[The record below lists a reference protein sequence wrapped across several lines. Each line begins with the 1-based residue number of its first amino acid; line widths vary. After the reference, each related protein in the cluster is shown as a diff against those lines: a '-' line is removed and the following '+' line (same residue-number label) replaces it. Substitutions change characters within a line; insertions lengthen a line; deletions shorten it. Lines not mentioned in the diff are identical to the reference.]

1 MVLAAERMRH
11 TDAFLW
17 YMEDDP
23 LLRSTILAIT
33 LLEGTPDWEY
43 LRARMDRASRALP
56 MFRQRVQ
63 PPPWRLGPPWR
74 TPAPDFDLDYHLRRI
89 QAPHPA
95 DWRGVLDFAQISLMA
110 AFDRDRPLWEF
121 TLIEGLDGGRS
132 AFVTKLHHCL
142 ADGIAGVQIAALVVD
157 ADASMPASE
166 PLGPLPPVDPR
177 KAGDLLAASVAD
189 NAEQAARLAA
199 RAAQGA
205 VPATLHALRH
215 PRTAATDAWA
225 TGTSVAR
232 MVQPVTDTLSPILT
246 ARSMGRRFETVEVP
260 MADVCRATAS
270 LDCTVND
277 VFLAALTG
285 GLRRYH
291 ERHGATVT
299 DLRMGL
305 PLNLRHEGEFGGNHV
320 AIVRFPVPVGDP
332 DPARRIEETRRT
344 VHAWRNTPAHRV
356 TEGIAFA
363 LNLAPRGA
371 IGAMLKHVDFLASNV
386 PGFDVPVFVAGS
398 RVLAYYPFGPA
409 FGAAVNATLMS
420 YAGTCYIG
428 LDADTAALP
437 DSDVFAACVQ
447 EGFDEVFAA
456 GAPVVKIPAQKT
468 PRPKRQG
475 SPR

>member
-1 MVLAAERMRH
+1 M
-11 TDAFLW
+11 
-17 YMEDDP
+17 
-23 LLRSTILAIT
+23 
-33 LLEGTPDWEY
+33 
-43 LRARMDRASRALP
+43 
-56 MFRQRVQ
+56 
-63 PPPWRLGPPWR
+63 
-74 TPAPDFDLDYHLRRI
+74 
-89 QAPHPA
+89 
-95 DWRGVLDFAQISLMA
+95 
-110 AFDRDRPLWEF
+110 
-121 TLIEGLDGGRS
+121 
-132 AFVTKLHHCL
+132 TKLHHCL

-157 ADASMPASE
+157 ADASKPASK
-166 PLGPLPPVDPR
+166 PLGPLPHVDPR

-215 PRTAATDAWA
+215 PRTATDAWA

-299 DLRMGL
+299 DLRMGS